1 MNLQICLIS
10 DQLLANYIPVM
21 MHRPDQVHLVSSDF
35 VKSKGLTARFQ
46 RMLEQQGFTV
56 VNHDGMPDS
65 DMPSIRAFAQ
75 HLAQVIQQRSPDAE
89 ITLNITDGNKLM
101 TLGMWEE
108 FGEGVQVIY
117 TDTQHQC
124 IEHLHEQR
132 TEPLASVLDV
142 RRYLQAYGVRFLN
155 ALSDE
160 PDWQQGVKDRKP
172 VTKYLAEHADR
183 LGAFIGMINY
193 LAHQAMTV
201 ENRQDV
207 LVAPTQVM
215 RTQPTGIW
223 RSSLSKLQA
232 AGLIEWDENQEIVFP
247 NVESARYLGGI
258 WLEEFAYLTA
268 LEAGAEHV
276 ACSVKINWE
285 KSRQTIN
292 ELDLILVHRNRMLVI
307 ECKTLRLGMNDQKD
321 SDMVYKISD
330 LGDEL
335 RGLFGQ
341 TWLVS
346 ARSPDLKLV
355 ERAKSRGITVMA
367 AADLK
372 GLRNRIRQWMEA

>member
-75 HLAQVIQQRSPDAE
+75 HLAQVIQQQSPNAE
-89 ITLNITDGNKLM
+89 ITLNITGGNKLM

-142 RRYLQAYGVRFLN
+142 PHYLQAQGVRFVH
-155 ALSDE
+155 ALSDQTV
-160 PDWQQGVKDRKP
+160 WQEGVKARKT
-172 VTKYLAEHADR
+172 VSKFLAEHAEQ
-183 LGAFIGMINY
+183 LGDFVGMMNY
-193 LAHQAMTV
+193 LAYSAV
-201 ENRQDV
+201 DERNREAFLAAPKQVTRERLRPLERKALSAFQD
-207 LVAPTQVM
+207 
-215 RTQPTGIW
+215 
-223 RSSLSKLQA
+223 
-232 AGLIEWDENQEIVFP
+232 AGLIQWDGEREVIFND
-247 NVESARYLGGI
+247 VESARYLNGI
-258 WLEEFAYLTA
+258 WLEEFAYLSA
-268 LEAGAEHV
+268 VEAGAEHV
-276 ACSVKINWE
+276 ACSVKINWD
-285 KSRQTIN
+285 KSRQTDN

-307 ECKTLRLGMNDQKD
+307 ECKTLRLGMNNQKD

-335 RGLFGQ
+335 RGLFGK

-346 ARSPDLKLV
+346 AREPDAVLV
-355 ERAKSRGITVMA
+355 ERAKSRQLTIIA
-367 AADLK
+367 ASNLK
-372 GLRNRIRQWMEA
+372 SLRSNIRAWMEE

>member
-1 MNLQICLIS
+1 MNIQICLVS

-21 MHRPDQVHLVSSDF
+21 MYRPDQVHLVSSDF
-35 VKSKGLTARFQ
+35 VKGKGLTARFQ
-46 RMLEQQGFTV
+46 RMLEQQNFTV
-56 VNHDGMPDS
+56 IKHDGMPDS
-65 DMPSIRAFAQ
+65 DMPSIRAFTQ
-75 HLAQVIQQRSPDAE
+75 HLAQVIQQQSPDAE
-89 ITLNITDGNKLM
+89 ITLNITGGNKLM

-117 TDTQHQC
+117 TDTQHHC

-132 TEPLASVLDV
+132 TEPLVSVLDV
-142 RRYLQAYGVRFLN
+142 RRYLQAYGVRYLN
-155 ALSDE
+155 ALSDQPE
-160 PDWQQGVKDRKP
+160 WQQGVKGRKA

-183 LGAFIGMINY
+183 LGAFIGMINR
-193 LAHQAMTV
+193 LAHNAMGV
-201 ENRQDV
+201 ESREHFLAAPKQV
-207 LVAPTQVM
+207 LRA
-215 RTQPTGIW
+215 QPKGIW
-223 RSSLSKLQA
+223 RSSLLMFQE
-232 AGLIEWDENQEIVFP
+232 AGLVTWDDNQEITFP

-258 WLEEFAYLTA
+258 WLEEFAYLSA

-335 RGLFGQ
+335 RGLFGK

-346 ARSPDLKLV
+346 AREPDAVLV
-355 ERAKSRGITVMA
+355 ERAKSRRLTIIA

-372 GLRNRIRQWMEA
+372 SLRSNIRAWMEE